1 MDLVD
6 DLCREDRVRDMF
18 QPRLHDAP
26 KAKKWNN
33 AECKDIR
40 FGGRN
45 FVTFTFDL
53 TDTETWVHEFT
64 EHSVHY
70 VIERN
75 IGRLKPRWPWSIFY
89 RPVFEGA
96 GTPWHILAA
105 LSTCGVIDGS
115 DRLSPD
121 EYWTYL
127 KSSRVQSRL
136 TEFIKKEFVCAEKD
150 IEVI

>member
-6 DLCREDRVRDMF
+6 DLCREDRVRDVF
-18 QPRLHDAP
+18 QPRIHDAP
-26 KAKKWNN
+26 KFTEWNN
-33 AECKDIR
+33 AECKQTR

-45 FVTFTFDL
+45 FITFMFDL
-53 TDTETWVHEFT
+53 TDIETWVHEFT

-75 IGRLKPRWPWSIFY
+75 IGRLNPRWPGIIFY
-89 RPVFEGA
+89 RPVFGGLA

-105 LSTCGVIDGS
+105 LVTSGVGDGS
-115 DRLSPD
+115 DCLSPD
-121 EYWTYL
+121 EYWDYL

-136 TEFIKKEFVCAEKD
+136 TEFIKMGVENR
-150 IEVI
+150 